1 MKKLLAVALSIV
13 MSISLVA
20 CGSSAPSTG
29 ESGDGASAP
38 ASQSGEIKYE
48 VTYTDVYTYAF
59 SEGDYYADIVFAVKN
74 TGDTPFELTAADCDL
89 EDAGGNLISLVE
101 FITGYPGLVNPGQT
115 AYFHTSEDLPEGS
128 ETLELV
134 AKPKVNPEK
143 AESGIVTL
151 NTSDVEI
158 ASDKYFGM
166 NALGRVENTSD
177 KDVEFVEVG
186 VVLFNKEDKPFYIL
200 TDIISDPIKAGDK
213 ASFEASSL
221 IIDEKLNTED
231 VSRFETFAYSNF

>member
-1 MKKLLAVALSIV
+1 MKKLLVVALSIV

-20 CGSSAPSTG
+20 CGNPAPSTG
-29 ESGDGASAP
+29 ESGDGAGAP

-48 VTYTDVYTYAF
+48 VSYTDVYTYAF
-59 SEGDYYADIVFAVKN
+59 SEGDHYADIVFAVKN
-74 TGDTPFELTAADCDL
+74 TGDTPFELTSADCDL
-89 EDAGGNLISLVE
+89 EDASGNLVALVE
-101 FITGYPGLVNPGQT
+101 FITGYPGLVNPGET
-115 AYFHTSEDLPEGS
+115 AYFHTSEDLPDGA

-158 ASDKYFGM
+158 TDDAYFGM

-186 VVLFNKEDKPFYIL
+186 VVLFNKEDQPFYIL
-200 TDIISDPIKAGDK
+200 TDILSDPVKAGEK

-221 IIDEKLNTED
+221 IIDEKLKSAD